1 MTTSDIGGTVP
12 VEDGSSRSLYKNV
25 RPSIRFLP
33 QLKNP
38 LVTTDFLSAFQF
50 TTQTRDHI
58 FGKRTLSLD
67 VTDGRMIFD
76 QNGSKDENDLPT
88 PKIRR

>member
-1 MTTSDIGGTVP
+1 MD
-12 VEDGSSRSLYKNV
+12 V
-25 RPSIRFLP
+25 RAPG
-33 QLKNP
+33 LKIP
-38 LVTTDFLSAFQF
+38 LDTTDFLSAFQF